1 MEWITLFILQRFQ
14 GGFDRD
20 NVSSVVH
27 LLGIEGF
34 VHKKVKR
41 YSLGMK
47 QRLGIAQALV
57 NNPKLL
63 ILDEPTNGLDPEG
76 VAEIREILEKVSK
89 ERGISILI
97 SSHILSEIEAVCDKV
112 LFLKKG
118 TVVDY
123 IDLKAEKQT
132 DREILEFIIET
143 KKIEIVKNYLND
155 IQNIPFIE
163 IDQDKLKFQYLYKD
177 SDSLI
182 VDLVK
187 NNISINAIY
196 PLRKDLEK
204 RFFEL
209 MGGNKIE

>member
-1 MEWITLFILQRFQ
+1 M
-14 GGFDRD
+14 
-20 NVSSVVH
+20 H

-143 KKIEIVKNYLND
+143 KK
-155 IQNIPFIE
+155 
-163 IDQDKLKFQYLYKD
+163 
-177 SDSLI
+177 
-182 VDLVK
+182 
-187 NNISINAIY
+187 
-196 PLRKDLEK
+196 
-204 RFFEL
+204 
-209 MGGNKIE
+209 

>member
-1 MEWITLFILQRFQ
+1 MSNILTLSNVTKSYRNNKVINNVSFSVPKGEVIGLVGPNGAGKTTLMRIIMGLITKFEGEVRFDIEKQPLQQSHVKRIGGLIEYPSFYPYMSGMDNLIYFAEIS

-97 SSHILSEIEAVCDKV
+97 SSHILS
-112 LFLKKG
+112 
-118 TVVDY
+118 
-123 IDLKAEKQT
+123 
-132 DREILEFIIET
+132 
-143 KKIEIVKNYLND
+143 
-155 IQNIPFIE
+155 
-163 IDQDKLKFQYLYKD
+163 
-177 SDSLI
+177 
-182 VDLVK
+182 
-187 NNISINAIY
+187 
-196 PLRKDLEK
+196 
-204 RFFEL
+204 
-209 MGGNKIE
+209 